1 LDKARWSL
9 RAITLALVLVP
20 LLFFIVHFFL
30 ADDLLGLLVPPQLR
44 ALTSPAAL
52 GQGGDLSSTFVALG
66 INPSGFEMPRFK
78 DLTFDEST
86 STATLKLEITSPLTR
101 QSITLNNLSFTV
113 KNGTRSFTIE
123 LKDKVIVEAN
133 YTGTL
138 SLSFSSSDPD
148 ALRRLVNI
156 IKDVERPAY
165 VEDLQLSDLYIDVN
179 GILITVHDLGK
190 ISELFGGESP

>member
-1 LDKARWSL
+1 MDKVKWGL
-9 RAITLALVLVP
+9 RAITLACVLVP
-20 LLFFIVHFFL
+20 LLCVTVQCFL

-52 GQGGDLSSTFVALG
+52 GQGGDLSSAFVALG

-78 DLTFDEST
+78 DLMFDEST

-101 QSITLNNLSFTV
+101 QSITLNELSFTV
-113 KNGTRSFTIE
+113 RNGTRSFTIE
-123 LKDKVIVEAN
+123 LKDKVVIEAN

-156 IKDVERPAY
+156 IKGVERPVY
-165 VEDLQLSDLYIDVN
+165 VEDLQFSDLSIDVN
-179 GILITVHDLGK
+179 GILITVRDLGE
-190 ISELFGGESP
+190 ISELFGGKSP